1 MRAVLVGAFV
11 GALACTQAHAGWYAN
26 ADVEHFRWAES
37 TNPGVTETG
46 PMLGIG
52 GGYRQ
57 LRPEGWQFGWRG
69 RVYYGSVDYNRA
81 LLSTNQPAT
90 GTSEDTGIRN
100 QGQAN
105 YPLPRHA
112 HGMEGVRALTL
123 AYRKRQLSADQREE
137 YWVASVKLGLNFDR
151 REAKGWFG
159 GGGVKYPFWTRQDAH
174 LTDIGFNA
182 NPHLEPQGTL
192 SLYAD
197 VG

>member
-69 RVYYGSVDYNRA
+69 RFYYGSVDYNGA

-90 GTSEDTGIRN
+90 GTSEYTGIVN
-100 QGQAN
+100 EGQAI
-105 YPLPRHA
+105 YRLPGNANGR
-112 HGMEGVRALTL
+112 EVVSALGL
-123 AYRKRQLSADQREE
+123 DYWNRQRSADPREE

-151 REAKGWFG
+151 RGPKSWVWGGDGEAA
-159 GGGVKYPFWTRQDAH
+159 VWT
-174 LTDIGFNA
+174 
-182 NPHLEPQGTL
+182 
-192 SLYAD
+192 
-197 VG
+197 